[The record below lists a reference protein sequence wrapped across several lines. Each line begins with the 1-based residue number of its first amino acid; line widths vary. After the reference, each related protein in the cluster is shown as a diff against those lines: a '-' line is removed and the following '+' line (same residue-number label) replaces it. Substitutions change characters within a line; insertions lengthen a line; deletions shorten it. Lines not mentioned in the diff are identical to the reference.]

1 MEKLDLLNILEIQE
15 IKKKLVN
22 HPDLLSLFTLVL
34 ILANNRLND
43 EKTVSTM
50 SIEHHEEPELSDHE
64 SDED

>member
-50 SIEHHEEPELSDHE
+50 SIEHYEEPELSDHE